1 MRVWRAIMKTLL
13 TLKQISCEAFP
24 ISTLRKLAGDIN
36 SDFPAFK
43 IGKKWVV
50 YQEDYYQWLDK
61 QKEENLVSS
70 PLKENQPQTALNGGD
85 VLYE

>member
-1 MRVWRAIMKTLL
+1 MKTLL

-70 PLKENQPQTALNGGD
+70 PLKENQPQSGLNGGD

>member
-24 ISTLRKLAGDIN
+24 LSTLRKLAGDIN

-43 IGKKWVV
+43 VGRKWVI
-50 YQEDYYQWLDK
+50 YENDYIEWLDK
-61 QKEENLVSS
+61 QKEENLSS
-70 PLKENQPQTALNGGD
+70 PLKESQPQTALIGGD

>member
-1 MRVWRAIMKTLL
+1 MKTLL

-70 PLKENQPQTALNGGD
+70 PLKENQPQSSLNGGD